1 MNRWYIT
8 LTHPRCH
15 KEKPLAEVTGF
26 VHGKVKVLLRMVK
39 MTTFYFTATGNSLY
53 VAKTIGGK
61 LHSIPQLMKD
71 GQFNFED
78 TVIGF
83 VFPIYG
89 LTLPRIVRKFL
100 KKINF
105 RANYTFAIGTYG
117 NMDGSCMYNLVK
129 YFKKKGLVLNYA
141 DSVKMADNYLPMFE
155 MNDQI
160 NKLNTEKINKKL
172 NSVINNI
179 NNKIN
184 YVSYPGIFKLI
195 LTNIILSYSARFF
208 NGKSAQKYIVNENCN
223 NCGICVKVCPT
234 GNIDIKDKV
243 IFNINC
249 ETCYSCIQ
257 NCPKNAIHLKN
268 EKSGARF
275 RNENVS
281 INEII
286 QANCQK

>member
-1 MNRWYIT
+1 
-8 LTHPRCH
+8 
-15 KEKPLAEVTGF
+15 
-26 VHGKVKVLLRMVK
+26 
-39 MTTFYFTATGNSLY
+39 MTIFYFTATGNSLY

-71 GQFNFED
+71 RQFNFED
-78 TVIGF
+78 DVIGF

-89 LTLPRIVRKFL
+89 LTPPKIVREFL
-100 KKINF
+100 KSIIYK
-105 RANYTFAIGTYG
+105 ANYTFAIGTYG
-117 NMDGSCMYNLVK
+117 NIYGSCMFNLVK
-129 YFKKKGLVLNYA
+129 YFKKKGMELNYA
-141 DSVKMADNYLPMFE
+141 DAVKMADNYLPMFE

-160 NKLNTEKINKKL
+160 KKLNTEEINEKL
-172 NSVINNI
+172 NHINSNI
-179 NNKIN
+179 QNKIN
-184 YVSYPGIFKLI
+184 YVSYSNIFKRVF
-195 LTNIILSYSARFF
+195 TNIIQTYSTHFF
-208 NGKSAQKYIVNENCN
+208 NGKSAQEYIVNKNCN
-223 NCGICVKVCPT
+223 KCGICTKVCPT

-268 EKSGARF
+268 ERSNARF